1 MAKQSSDVL
10 AVALLLKESGVSWNM
25 PIMPLFETLDDL
37 NNAPNVMNMLWRS
50 NWYQQYSEG
59 KQTVMIGYSDSGKDA
74 GKLAATWAQ
83 YQAQEELM
91 SLASHYHIDLTFFH
105 GRGGTIGRGGG
116 PLKKAMD
123 SQPPGSVAGHIRV
136 TEQGEMIRYK
146 FGMPRVAFNSLCDYV
161 STTLSSTIAPTIKP
175 KKEWRNLIEEMSKE
189 SLTAYRKVVREDPN
203 FVPYFRDLTP
213 EQELGKLAL
222 GSRPAKRKESGGVE
236 SLRAIPWIFAWMQVR
251 LNLPSWLGT
260 TQALQYALENK
271 PDVLQDMLANWPFF
285 TSFVDLLEMVVGK
298 ADIDICSH
306 YEKLLTAPEQA
317 YLGEQLRND
326 LMTLAKLLNNLKQ
339 QENLLDDDPVLQL
352 SIRARK
358 PYIDPLNYLQAELLK
373 RKRETDI
380 VSNDLEEA
388 LKVTMTGVAAGM
400 RNTG

>member
-1 MAKQSSDVL
+1 
-10 AVALLLKESGVSWNM
+10 
-25 PIMPLFETLDDL
+25 
-37 NNAPNVMNMLWRS
+37 
-50 NWYQQYSEG
+50 
-59 KQTVMIGYSDSGKDA
+59 
-74 GKLAATWAQ
+74 
-83 YQAQEELM
+83 
-91 SLASHYHIDLTFFH
+91 
-105 GRGGTIGRGGG
+105 
-116 PLKKAMD
+116 
-123 SQPPGSVAGHIRV
+123 
-136 TEQGEMIRYK
+136 
-146 FGMPRVAFNSLCDYV
+146 
-161 STTLSSTIAPTIKP
+161 
-175 KKEWRNLIEEMSKE
+175 
-189 SLTAYRKVVREDPN
+189 
-203 FVPYFRDLTP
+203 
-213 EQELGKLAL
+213 
-222 GSRPAKRKESGGVE
+222 
-236 SLRAIPWIFAWMQVR
+236 MQVR

-326 LMTLAKLLNNLKQ
+326 LMTLANLLNNLKQ

-373 RKRETDI
+373 RKRETDN